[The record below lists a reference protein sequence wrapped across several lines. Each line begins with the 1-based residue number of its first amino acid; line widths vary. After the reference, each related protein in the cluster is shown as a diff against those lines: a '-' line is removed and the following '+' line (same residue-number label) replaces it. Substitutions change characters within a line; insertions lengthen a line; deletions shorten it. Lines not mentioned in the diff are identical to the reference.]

1 MHDCGVGDRARQ
13 RAGIDVVAE
22 GVARGVVGHDAER
35 RLQPDQPRARGRPA
49 HRARAV
55 GAERERAE
63 ARGHGRRT
71 AAARAA
77 RRALEVPRIAR
88 DAERRAI
95 GQALHAELRRRRL
108 GEDDRA
114 RVAQAFHEDVVRGG
128 RRIALEDRRAVPRR
142 HALHVDQV
150 LDADRHA
157 MQRPERIAAHDGLL
171 GLLRVAAGVVGH
183 HLTEAVE
190 LRVGLFGR
198 LQHGVEILDRRKL
211 LRANEGG
218 GLCGGCEKQIG
229 IGHGRTIAL
238 GARHSSGAH
247 ES

>member
-1 MHDCGVGDRARQ
+1 MQDCCIGDRARQ
-13 RAGIDVVAE
+13 GAGIDVVAE

-35 RLQPDQPRARGRPA
+35 RLQPDQSRARRRPA

-55 GAERERAE
+55 SAQRQGAE
-63 ARGHGRRT
+63 ARGHGRCT

-95 GQALHAELRRRRL
+95 GQALHAELRRGRL

-114 RVAQAFHEDVVRGG
+114 RVAQALHEDVVRGG

-171 GLLRVAAGVVGH
+171 GFLRVAAGVVGH

-190 LRVGLFGR
+190 LRIGLARPPSARRRDTRQAKASSRESGR
-198 LQHGVEILDRRKL
+198 RPLRRV
-211 LRANEGG
+211 
-218 GLCGGCEKQIG
+218 
-229 IGHGRTIAL
+229 
-238 GARHSSGAH
+238 
-247 ES
+247 